1 MICLPNYV
9 KTCTFSNLQFELQ
22 SFLNVSR
29 IVNTA
34 LAYGASVRHKT
45 DFHFPSKESPL
56 DHGTSSYTGSIS
68 IDVAIVFILVLANAF
83 FVASEFAL
91 VSVRKTRIDQLAAE
105 GSGAASVVQ
114 RAVRDLD
121 RYIAA
126 TQVGITLASL
136 LLGGI
141 GERTLEPILS
151 PLFIWV
157 PEEWLGITRAA
168 FVASFAYF
176 IMTALH
182 VIIGELMPKS
192 IALQRAERTALWIGR
207 PMAFFAVIFSPLIW
221 LLNGI
226 GNFLLRLLGFHAA
239 EGHAQ
244 VHSPEELDMIFTESH
259 KGGEINQ
266 TEFEI
271 LHRVVRFSDT
281 NVRAVMIPRL
291 EMQALP
297 VEISRRELAEFLQSR
312 PHTRIPVYKDSLD
325 DIVGIVN
332 SKDLEHL
339 YSQELA
345 QELEQLRS
353 VVADKSNGQRTPRVN
368 GPTDEKALNLTPLV
382 IDAGFVPETIRI
394 DRLLTEFK
402 KRRQQMAL
410 IVDEYGSTTGLI
422 TLADLLEQVFGDLPD
437 EARETEPEILE
448 RPDGSIQ
455 LAGGVSIDEV
465 NERFGLGFP
474 SDEAVTMAGLVLNAL
489 GRTASVGDEVEINE
503 VRLRVENVD
512 RFRISTLSLFLPAD
526 GNTESE
532 D

>member
-1 MICLPNYV
+1 LEHPPS
-9 KTCTFSNLQFELQ
+9 TLTGS
-22 SFLNVSR
+22 
-29 IVNTA
+29 TA
-34 LAYGASVRHKT
+34 L
-45 DFHFPSKESPL
+45 DL
-56 DHGTSSYTGSIS
+56 
-68 IDVAIVFILVLANAF
+68 AIVFILVLANAF

-105 GSGAASVVQ
+105 GNRGASVVQ

-136 LLGGI
+136 LLGGL
-141 GERTLEPILS
+141 GEQTLEPILS
-151 PLFIWV
+151 FLFGWA
-157 PEEWLGITRAA
+157 PEEWGGITRGAL
-168 FVASFAYF
+168 VAGIAYF

-207 PMAFFAVIFSPLIW
+207 PMSFFAAIFSPLVW
-221 LLNGI
+221 MLNGV

-259 KGGEINQ
+259 RGGEINQ

-281 NVRAVMIPRL
+281 NVRAVMVPRL

-297 VEISRRELAEFLQSR
+297 VNMARKELAAFLQRR
-312 PHTRIPVYKDSLD
+312 PHTRIPVYENSLD
-325 DIVGIVN
+325 EIIGVVN

-339 YSQELA
+339 YSQELS
-345 QELEQLRS
+345 QELEQL
-353 VVADKSNGQRTPRVN
+353 KSALPANNGQRALEGIQRA
-368 GPTDEKALNLTPLV
+368 DADAKILNLRPLV
-382 IDAGFVPETIRI
+382 IEPAFVPETIRI
-394 DRLLTEFK
+394 DQLLTELK
-402 KRRQQMAL
+402 KRRQQIAI
-410 IVDEYGSTTGLI
+410 IVSEYGVTSGLI

-437 EARETEPEILE
+437 EAAEEEPEIVQ
-448 RPDGSIQ
+448 RADGSIQ

-465 NERFGLGFP
+465 NELFGLGFP
-474 SDEAVTMAGLVLNAL
+474 SDEAVTMGGLVINAL
-489 GRTASVGDEVEINE
+489 GRTAAVGDEVKIHGLH
-503 VRLRVENVD
+503 LRVESVD
-512 RFRISTLSLFLPAD
+512 RFRISRLSLILPKDKALEN
-526 GNTESE
+526 GREASG
-532 D
+532 

>member
-1 MICLPNYV
+1 LEHPP
-9 KTCTFSNLQFELQ
+9 S
-22 SFLNVSR
+22 SFTGS
-29 IVNTA
+29 TA
-34 LAYGASVRHKT
+34 LDLT
-45 DFHFPSKESPL
+45 
-56 DHGTSSYTGSIS
+56 
-68 IDVAIVFILVLANAF
+68 IVFLLVLANSF

-105 GSGAASVVQ
+105 GNRTAGVVQ
-114 RAVRDLD
+114 RAIRNLD

-141 GERTLEPILS
+141 GERSLEPILS
-151 PLFIWV
+151 FVFRWV
-157 PEEWLGITRAA
+157 PEEWQGLTRGAV
-168 FVASFAYF
+168 VAGSAYF

-192 IALQRAERTALWIGR
+192 IALQRAEGTALWIAR
-207 PMAFFAVIFSPLIW
+207 PMSFFAVIFSPLIW
-221 LLNGI
+221 LLNGT

-281 NVRAVMIPRL
+281 NVRAVMVPRL

-297 VEISRRELAEFLQSR
+297 VRITRKELADFLQSR
-312 PHTRIPVYKDSLD
+312 PHTRIPVYQDSLD
-325 DIVGIVN
+325 ELVGVVN

-339 YSQELA
+339 YSRELA
-345 QELEQLRS
+345 QELKQL
-353 VVADKSNGQRTPRVN
+353 KSAVSGQNNGQRLADAEAKLLDLR
-368 GPTDEKALNLTPLV
+368 PLV
-382 IDAGFVPETIRI
+382 IEAAFVPETIRI
-394 DRLLTEFK
+394 DRLLTELK
-402 KRRQQMAL
+402 KRRQQMAI
-410 IVDEYGSTTGLI
+410 IVSEYGVTSGLI

-437 EARETEPEILE
+437 EAAETEPEILQ

-465 NERFGLGFP
+465 NEEFGLGFP
-474 SDEAVTMAGLVLNAL
+474 SDEAVTMAGLVINAL
-489 GRTASVGDEVEINE
+489 GRTATVGDEVEIHGM
-503 VRLRVENVD
+503 RLRVDSVD
-512 RFRISTLSLFLPAD
+512 RFRISTLSLFIPENHSQDEPLL
-526 GNTESE
+526 
-532 D
+532 

>member
-1 MICLPNYV
+1 LHSPGKV
-9 KTCTFSNLQFELQ
+9 VDLEHPPS
-22 SFLNVSR
+22 SF
-29 IVNTA
+29 
-34 LAYGASVRHKT
+34 
-45 DFHFPSKESPL
+45 
-56 DHGTSSYTGSIS
+56 TGSTA
-68 IDVAIVFILVLANAF
+68 IDLVVVFLLVLANSF

-105 GSGAASVVQ
+105 GNRTAVVVQ

-121 RYIAA
+121 RFIAA

-141 GERTLEPILS
+141 GERSLEPILS
-151 PLFIWV
+151 FVFGWV
-157 PEEWLGITRAA
+157 PEEWQGLTRGAL
-168 FVASFAYF
+168 VAGSAYF
-176 IMTALH
+176 IMTSLH

-192 IALQRAERTALWIGR
+192 IALQKAEGTALWIAR
-207 PMAFFAVIFSPLIW
+207 PMSFFAVLFSPLIW

-226 GNFLLRLLGFHAA
+226 GNTLLRLLGFHAA

-281 NVRAVMIPRL
+281 NVRAVMVPRL

-297 VEISRRELAEFLQSR
+297 VKITRKELGDFLQSR
-312 PHTRIPVYKDSLD
+312 PHTRIPVYQDSLD
-325 DIVGIVN
+325 EIVGVVN

-345 QELEQLRS
+345 QELKHLKLVMS
-353 VVADKSNGQRTPRVN
+353 AKSNGQ
-368 GPTDEKALNLTPLV
+368 PTGDASHQMDDEVKILDLRPLV
-382 IDAGFVPETIRI
+382 LEAAFVPETIRI
-394 DRLLTEFK
+394 DRLLTELK
-402 KRRQQMAL
+402 KRRQQIAI
-410 IVDEYGSTTGLI
+410 IVSEYGVTSGLI

-437 EARETEPEILE
+437 EEAESEPEIE
-448 RPDGSIQ
+448 QMTDGSIK

-465 NERFGLGFP
+465 NELFGLGFP
-474 SDEAVTMAGLVLNAL
+474 SDEAVTMAGLVINAL
-489 GRTASVGDEVEINE
+489 GRTAAVGDEVEIHGL
-503 VRLRVENVD
+503 RLRVENVD
-512 RFRISTLSLFLPAD
+512 RFRISSLSLFLPQN
-526 GNTESE
+526 GSSE
-532 D
+532 NRNDEPSL

>member
-1 MICLPNYV
+1 MEHPPA
-9 KTCTFSNLQFELQ
+9 
-22 SFLNVSR
+22 SFTGS
-29 IVNTA
+29 TA
-34 LAYGASVRHKT
+34 L
-45 DFHFPSKESPL
+45 DL
-56 DHGTSSYTGSIS
+56 
-68 IDVAIVFILVLANAF
+68 AIVFLLVLANAF

-105 GSGAASVVQ
+105 GNRTATVVQ

-141 GERTLEPILS
+141 GERSLEPILS
-151 PLFIWV
+151 FLFGWV
-157 PEEWLGITRAA
+157 PEEWQGLTRGAL
-168 FVASFAYF
+168 VAGSAYF

-192 IALQRAERTALWIGR
+192 IALQRAEVTALWIGR
-207 PMAFFAVIFSPLIW
+207 PMSFFAVIFSPLIW

-281 NVRAVMIPRL
+281 NVRAVMVPRL

-297 VEISRRELAEFLQSR
+297 VRITRGELTDFLQSR
-312 PHTRIPVYKDSLD
+312 PHTRIPVYQDSLD
-325 DIVGIVN
+325 EIVGVVN

-339 YSQELA
+339 YSRELA
-345 QELEQLRS
+345 QELKQL
-353 VVADKSNGQRTPRVN
+353 KSALSAKSDGQRLKESSQEA
-368 GPTDEKALNLTPLV
+368 DADAKILDLTPLV
-382 IDAGFVPETIRI
+382 IDAAFVPETIRI
-394 DRLLTEFK
+394 DRLLTELK
-402 KRRQQMAL
+402 KRRQQIAI
-410 IVDEYGSTTGLI
+410 IVNEYGVTSGLI

-437 EARETEPEILE
+437 EAAETEPEILQ

-465 NERFGLGFP
+465 NELFGLGFP
-474 SDEAVTMAGLVLNAL
+474 SDEAVTMAGLVINAL
-489 GRTASVGDEVEINE
+489 GRTALVDDEVEIHG
-503 VRLRVENVD
+503 VRLRVESMD
-512 RFRISTLSLFLPAD
+512 RFRISTLGLFIPQD
-526 GNTESE
+526 KTSESKGE
-532 D
+532 ASV